1 MPPPLRAAAPFGI
14 GYRPQTDEDLPFM
27 AALYA
32 AGRAEELAPVPWPQE
47 AKDAFLAQQFEAQHR
62 NYQGHFTGAEWLVI
76 ERAGAPIG
84 RLYLVEWPSEFRVI
98 EIGLTPGCRGS
109 GIGGAILRDVQAMG
123 AAAGKPVS
131 MHVEKM
137 NPARRL
143 YDRLGFAF
151 REDKGIYELIEWR
164 PG

>member
-1 MPPPLRAAAPFGI
+1 
-14 GYRPQTDEDLPFM
+14 M

-76 ERAGAPIG
+76 EREGAPIG